1 MLVSVQEQILILR
14 SYKRNGDNWPQVYR
28 EVLRNVGRLSW
39 KAQNLYKEN
48 SYAQIQKRMSD
59 QVQKLISIR
68 EELIENEELRSLV
81 RSVVENGPD
90 NQQVLNS
97 LDLKVSIKEIL
108 KSYFFVIEGMIVI
121 YCIVMN
127 KKSKKSLLMH
137 E

>member
-1 MLVSVQEQILILR
+1 MNERSRHVLVSVQEQILILR

-108 KSYFFVIEGMIVI
+108 KSYF
-121 YCIVMN
+121 
-127 KKSKKSLLMH
+127 SLLKV
-137 E
+137 

>member
-1 MLVSVQEQILILR
+1 MDERSRHVLVSVQEQILILR
-14 SYKRNGDNWPQVYR
+14 SYKRNGDNWPQVYG

-108 KSYFFVIEGMIVI
+108 KSYF
-121 YCIVMN
+121 
-127 KKSKKSLLMH
+127 SLLKV
-137 E
+137 

>member
-1 MLVSVQEQILILR
+1 MNERSRHVLVSVQEQILILR
-14 SYKRNGDNWPQVYR
+14 SYKRNGDNWPQVHR

-108 KSYFFVIEGMIVI
+108 KSYF
-121 YCIVMN
+121 
-127 KKSKKSLLMH
+127 SLLKV
-137 E
+137 